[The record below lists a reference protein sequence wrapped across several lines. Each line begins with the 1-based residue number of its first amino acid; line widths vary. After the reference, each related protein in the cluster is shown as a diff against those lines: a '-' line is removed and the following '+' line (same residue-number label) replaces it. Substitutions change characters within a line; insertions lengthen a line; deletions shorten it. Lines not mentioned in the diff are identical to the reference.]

1 VFRHAPLKFLG
12 RSIANRNC
20 IGRAFQTRLARR
32 VFDSAILVLF
42 PTLRVDKIDDRFA
55 NNQKMHLRVSWLGN
69 VARCGWRF
77 VPPGQNSIWTAA
89 CSLPWTNGSGNN
101 FSGTPKLQYSICLYS
116 GDANSIQTTL
126 RNVRIDGCHGL
137 ANVWTALKSS
147 CWLPF

>member
-1 VFRHAPLKFLG
+1 MFRHAPLKFLG

-69 VARCGWRF
+69 VAQY
-77 VPPGQNSIWTAA
+77 GQ
-89 CSLPWTNGSGNN
+89 
-101 FSGTPKLQYSICLYS
+101 
-116 GDANSIQTTL
+116 L
-126 RNVRIDGCHGL
+126 RVACHGQMVVVIIFQEHRNYNTVSAYIAVML
-137 ANVWTALKSS
+137 ILYKQPCVMSGSTDAMA
-147 CWLPF
+147 